1 MNDKQLDELIDVA
14 RHAYREPPQAPLDE
28 IWSGIRARRGRRQ
41 LPWRGIVRA
50 AGIAAALVL
59 SFSLGRL
66 SLAPQLAVRQGDD
79 TPKMIAQSPEDR
91 PMEKTTTMLL
101 GESVV
106 LLSALPVSEGNG
118 SADGRFALQARDLL
132 VTTRLLLDSRAAADP
147 KVRQMLEDL
156 ELVLVQIARLRTA
169 PSPEEMQMITET
181 MQSQDL
187 VPRLRSIAA
196 GLSAG
201 DD

>member
-1 MNDKQLDELIDVA
+1 MMNDEQLDQLIEVA
-14 RHAYREPPQAPLDE
+14 QRAYRPPPAAPLDTM
-28 IWSGIRARRGRRQ
+28 WQGIRQRRSRR
-41 LPWRGIVRA
+41 PASWRGMVRIV
-50 AGIAAALVL
+50 GIAAALLL

-66 SLAPQLAVRQGDD
+66 SLAPKLAVQGVDD
-79 TPKMIAQSPEDR
+79 TPRVSDYAVER
-91 PMEKTTTMLL
+91 PMEATTTMLL

-106 LLSALPVSEGNG
+106 LLNALPVSDSDG
-118 SADGRFALQARDLL
+118 SANGRFALQARDLL
-132 VTTRLLLDSRAAADP
+132 ATTRLLMDSRAAANP
-147 KVRQMLEDL
+147 RVREMLEDL

-169 PSPEEMQMITET
+169 PSHEEMQMITET